1 VAVDHDEHNSGEVAF
16 MAVAADQPNATSTLG
31 SPAQQQG
38 VGARGSYGGAI
49 GRSWLATVPRRAGAS
64 TAEQRRSCCGA
75 LGERRNEEEAERVR
89 VSASGRRADGLMSR
103 PAAPGHPRRVA
114 AHSGDRRRAAYT
126 RPSSSDRMITVAAFQ

>member
-1 VAVDHDEHNSGEVAF
+1 

-38 VGARGSYGGAI
+38 VRARGSYGGAI

-89 VSASGRRADGLMSR
+89 VSGEAQGALQFKPASARRGQGDPSAWRTRGGRSLLSV
-103 PAAPGHPRRVA
+103 GH
-114 AHSGDRRRAAYT
+114 DRSEGHVSAFIE
-126 RPSSSDRMITVAAFQ
+126 SD